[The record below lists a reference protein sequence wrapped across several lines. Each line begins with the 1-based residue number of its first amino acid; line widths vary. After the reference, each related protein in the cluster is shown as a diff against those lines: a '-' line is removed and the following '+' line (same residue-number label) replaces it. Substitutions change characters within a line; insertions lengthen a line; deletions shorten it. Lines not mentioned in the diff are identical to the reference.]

1 MATESDP
8 KAVLNDRL
16 SEGFENLPGFSAYF
30 LFACGHFTLQK
41 EAAEFLNG
49 FHGIGVKQALSKLS
63 AL

>member
-16 SEGFENLPGFSAYF
+16 SHASEGFENLPGFRAYF

-49 FHGIGVKQALSKLS
+49 FHGIGVKQALSN
-63 AL
+63 

>member
-16 SEGFENLPGFSAYF
+16 SHASEGFENLPGFSAYF

-41 EAAEFLNG
+41 EAAEFFNG
-49 FHGIGVKQALSKLS
+49 FQGIGVKQALSN
-63 AL
+63 